1 MKRIKPIIAATSVI
15 AVLSGCADNPQAMH
29 FWLNEAG
36 GSLDEGGFGVP
47 TAHNIGVHTGKIN
60 VIQALGERFSR
71 EIGDTVNFEFNKADL
86 TPEARSILNTQAK
99 WILQFP
105 EIRFRVYGHTD
116 LVGSTAY
123 NKRLGMRRA
132 RVVVNYLV
140 SRGISRS
147 RLEAVVSYG
156 ESRPLI
162 QTDQR
167 ELRNRRPVTEVSG
180 FANNRKA
187 TLLDG
192 KYAEIIN
199 RRYIASAVPPPE
211 IAQGGTGTVE

>member
-1 MKRIKPIIAATSVI
+1 MKRIKPILAATSVI

-36 GSLDEGGFGVP
+36 GSLDEGGFGAP
-47 TAHNIGVHTGKIN
+47 TAHNIGVHTGQIN
-60 VIQALGERFSR
+60 VVQALAERFSR
-71 EIGDTVNFEFNKADL
+71 EVGDTVNFEFNKADL
-86 TPEARSILNTQAK
+86 SPEARSILDTQAK

-123 NKRLGMRRA
+123 NNRLGMRRA
-132 RVVVNYLV
+132 RTVVNYLV

-156 ESRPLI
+156 ETRPLI

-167 ELRNRRPVTEVSG
+167 ELRNRRTVTEVSG

-199 RRYIASAVPPPE
+199 REYIESATTATEV
-211 IAQGGTGTVE
+211 ANGNVGTVE